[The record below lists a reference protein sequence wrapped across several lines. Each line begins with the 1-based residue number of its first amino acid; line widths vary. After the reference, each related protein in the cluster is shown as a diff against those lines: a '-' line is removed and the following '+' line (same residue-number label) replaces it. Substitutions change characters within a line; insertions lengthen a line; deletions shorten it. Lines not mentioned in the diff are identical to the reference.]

1 MDRNDYKYIWNSL
14 KTKKKFPINKTT
26 NGGGNSGVPGP
37 AGRDGTSFRISEV
50 QLDPAN
56 ESGTILNEQLI
67 PSTNI
72 SVGDIFLT
80 QRNINGETE
89 NTLTFDLWKITA
101 VNGAYSAYSF
111 IKSSE
116 LTSIQGPQGNPGEE
130 GDRGPVGPT
139 GPNGT
144 PIELSDDFVIDDQ
157 GKLALNVDLVGPTGP
172 QGPYGPQGEQGPSG
186 NTGPVGPTGP
196 NGTPIEL
203 SDDFVID
210 TSGKLA
216 INVDLTGPTGPT
228 GPQGLS
234 ITGATGPTGDTG
246 PVGPLGPTG
255 PNGTPI
261 ELSDDFIIDSDGKL
275 SINVDLVGPTGPQGP
290 SGAKGDP
297 GLDAKIGTITAVTG
311 TNDPSKPAS
320 VTASYSPTDASN
332 TKDITFTFNNIKGEV
347 GPTGPNG
354 TPIELGDDFVIDE
367 SGKLAINV
375 DLTGPTGPQG
385 PRGPSGLNGTDG
397 KDALIGTIT
406 AVTGTNLPGE
416 SASVTATY
424 SPSTASNTKDITFTF
439 NNIKGQT
446 GAVGPTGPNGTPI
459 ELSNDFIIDES
470 GKLALNIDLVGPTG
484 PQGPIGPSGLN
495 GKDGAD
501 GADGKDGKDA
511 LIGTITAVTGTNDPN
526 QAASVVATYSPT
538 NASNTKDITFTFN
551 NIKGQTGSI
560 GPTGPNGTPIE
571 LSNDFVI
578 DSSGKLALNVDL
590 VGPTGPTGPQ
600 GPQGITGVTSVTA
613 SIGDKINDPTVGA
626 SLNGQQLV
634 LTFNGLVGPTGETGP
649 QGPGGD
655 RGPQGPSGNQGERGP
670 VGPTGPNGTPIELS
684 DDFVI
689 DSSGRLALNVDLIG
703 PTGPKG
709 DSIKGDT
716 PTIAVAQGS
725 HINSTG
731 TPSVSATTAGLK
743 TTFTFD
749 YLKGNRGFSVRL
761 AKEDIGGN
769 GTGTGSTSLSNL
781 NNTDNLQV
789 GDIVIDKYHYDD
801 SGAGELGFWTI
812 TSWDSSTVHLQG
824 NGYLLIDRGLQGPQG
839 PQGVSGLDQVT
850 ASIDN
855 TTSDRPQVTPSY
867 NRDSRIL
874 SLAFTGLKGQKG
886 DSGNDGRD
894 GRDGTDGAPGAPG
907 AMGPTGP
914 NGTPIELSDDFVI
927 DSSGRLALNVDLVGP
942 KGDKGDKGDRGDD
955 GTDGTPGAPGKD
967 GKDGTNAYISS
978 VTASLTENGGDPSA
992 SLVNNGTT
1000 QDARLELQL
1009 YNLKGDKGDPG
1020 QNGISAQ
1027 IVNAQATLVRNN
1039 PNELPTVSVAMG
1051 GTSLQRTFTFQF
1063 ENIKGAT
1070 GSRGPEGPEGPQGP
1084 TGERGDNKF
1093 SMSLSGTTLII
1104 TQNW

>member
-1 MDRNDYKYIWNSL
+1 M
-14 KTKKKFPINKTT
+14 
-26 NGGGNSGVPGP
+26 
-37 AGRDGTSFRISEV
+37 
-50 QLDPAN
+50 
-56 ESGTILNEQLI
+56 I

-80 QRNINGETE
+80 QRNIEGETE
-89 NTLTFDLWKITA
+89 NTLTFDLWKITE
-101 VNGAYSAYSF
+101 VSGTYSSYSF
-111 IKSSE
+111 IKSEE
-116 LTSIQGPQGNPGEE
+116 LKSIQGPQGNPGEE
-130 GDRGPVGPT
+130 GDQGPVGPT

-157 GKLALNVDLVGPTGP
+157 GKLALNIDLVGPTGPTGP

-210 TSGKLA
+210 ASGKLAINVDLTGPTGPTGPKGDSIQGDVGPTGETGPVGPVGPTGPNGTPIELSDDFVIDSFGKLA

-311 TNDPSKPAS
+311 TNDPSKAAS
-320 VTASYSPTDASN
+320 VTASYSPIDASN

-367 SGKLAINV
+367 SGKLALNV

-385 PRGPSGLNGTDG
+385 PIGPSGLNG

-416 SASVTATY
+416 AASVTATY
-424 SPSTASNTKDITFTF
+424 TPSTASNTKDITFTF

-446 GAVGPTGPNGTPI
+446 G
-459 ELSNDFIIDES
+459 
-470 GKLALNIDLVGPTG
+470 
-484 PQGPIGPSGLN
+484 
-495 GKDGAD
+495 
-501 GADGKDGKDA
+501 
-511 LIGTITAVTGTNDPN
+511 
-526 QAASVVATYSPT
+526 
-538 NASNTKDITFTFN
+538 NT
-551 NIKGQTGSI
+551 

-578 DSSGKLALNVDL
+578 DDQGKLALNVDL
-590 VGPTGPTGPQ
+590 VGPTGPTGLQ
-600 GPQGITGVTSVTA
+600 GPQGIAGVTSVVA

-634 LTFNGLVGPTGETGP
+634 LTFNGLVGPTGNTGP
-649 QGPGGD
+649 EGPSGD

-689 DSSGRLALNVDLIG
+689 DSSGRLALNVDLVGPTGPQGGKGPTGDPGTPGSNGTNAYITGVTASIGTGTGTPSVSVTNIGTTSNANFKFTFDNLKAPTPVIKAATNGTTNQYGTASVTASISGNTTTFTFSYLKG

-716 PTIAVAQGS
+716 GPTG
-725 HINSTG
+725 NTG
-731 TPSVSATTAGLK
+731 
-743 TTFTFD
+743 
-749 YLKGNRGFSVRL
+749 N
-761 AKEDIGGN
+761 
-769 GTGTGSTSLSNL
+769 TG
-781 NNTDNLQV
+781 
-789 GDIVIDKYHYDD
+789 
-801 SGAGELGFWTI
+801 
-812 TSWDSSTVHLQG
+812 
-824 NGYLLIDRGLQGPQG
+824 P
-839 PQGVSGLDQVT
+839 
-850 ASIDN
+850 
-855 TTSDRPQVTPSY
+855 
-867 NRDSRIL
+867 
-874 SLAFTGLKGQKG
+874 
-886 DSGNDGRD
+886 
-894 GRDGTDGAPGAPG
+894 
-907 AMGPTGP
+907 MGPTGP

-927 DSSGRLALNVDLVGP
+927 DSSGKLALNVDLVGP
-942 KGDKGDKGDRGDD
+942 
-955 GTDGTPGAPGKD
+955 T
-967 GKDGTNAYISS
+967 
-978 VTASLTENGGDPSA
+978 
-992 SLVNNGTT
+992 
-1000 QDARLELQL
+1000 
-1009 YNLKGDKGDPG
+1009 
-1020 QNGISAQ
+1020 
-1027 IVNAQATLVRNN
+1027 
-1039 PNELPTVSVAMG
+1039 
-1051 GTSLQRTFTFQF
+1051 
-1063 ENIKGAT
+1063 
-1070 GSRGPEGPEGPQGP
+1070 GPQGKTGPSGP
-1084 TGERGDNKF
+1084 TGPNPANAKRLTNQNLNDYCTSELCGWYYASGGNTVSNKPSNIDAF
-1093 SMSLSGTTLII
+1093 GLFVIRVAYGYYAQVIYGANSSINRYFMRTWQSSS
-1104 TQNW
+1104 